1 MAIYQRGENWYIDFT
16 YHGKRFREAVGPDE
30 DLAVDVLSKRKVE
43 IRENRFFPDK
53 KKNPDIV
60 KFHDF
65 AIEYLRWSI
74 ANKKPSAKTR
84 ELSTMRILDREFGE
98 KDLDEISSYQ
108 VEAWKMKRKKEVK
121 PSTVNRELAVV
132 KSFFTKAIEW
142 GKCQEH
148 PARKVKK
155 FKVRNERLRYLM
167 PDEIRIL
174 LSNCAEHIRPIVMVA
189 VHTGMRKGEVLSL
202 RRDQVNFE
210 QGIITL
216 TDTKNSERRDI
227 PMNET
232 VKVTL
237 RAIDGEDPFF
247 FASTKKKG
255 KPFVWI
261 EMSFH
266 QALKKSGI
274 EDFKFHDLRH
284 TFASNLVMAGED
296 LHTVGE
302 LLGHKSLNMTKR
314 YAHLS
319 PKFKKRAVNVL
330 DRIMSQIPS
339 QEKKT
344 KGEVVSLRA

>member
-1 MAIYQRGENWYIDFT
+1 MGIYQRGENWYIDFT
-16 YHGKRFREAVGPDE
+16 YQGKRFREAVGPDE

-53 KKNPDIV
+53 QKDPDPV
-60 KFHDF
+60 RFHDF
-65 AIEYLRWSI
+65 AKEYLRWSI

-84 ELSTMRILDREFGE
+84 ELSTMKTLDREFGE
-98 KDLDEISSYQ
+98 KDLDEITSYQ

-121 PSTVNRELAVV
+121 PATVNRELAVL
-132 KSFFTKAIEW
+132 KGFFTKAVEW
-142 GKCQEH
+142 GRCQDH
-148 PARKVKK
+148 PARKVKL
-155 FKVRNERLRYLM
+155 FKGVTKRLRYLM
-167 PDEIRIL
+167 PDEVQKLI
-174 LSNCAEHIRPIVMVA
+174 SNCAVHIKPLVIVA
-189 VHTGMRKGEVLSL
+189 VHSGMRKGEVLGL

-232 VKVTL
+232 VKATL
-237 RAIDGEDPFF
+237 KGIGGEDSFF

-255 KPFVWI
+255 APFVWI

-266 QALKKSGI
+266 QALERSGI

-302 LLGHKSLNMTKR
+302 LLGHKHLDMTKR

-319 PKFKKRAVNVL
+319 PKFKKRAVNIL
-330 DRIMSQIPS
+330 DRVMSQIPS
-339 QEKKT
+339 QEKKR
-344 KGEVVSLRA
+344 KGEVVSLMG